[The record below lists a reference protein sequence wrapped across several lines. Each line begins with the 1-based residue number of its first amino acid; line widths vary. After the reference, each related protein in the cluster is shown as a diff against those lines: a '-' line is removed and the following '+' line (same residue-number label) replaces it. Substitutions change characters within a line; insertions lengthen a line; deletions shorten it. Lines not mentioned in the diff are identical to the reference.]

1 MREGNDL
8 RGTSIANWRLKV
20 HVTLS
25 MRGAPFQKSASDPE
39 PKERF
44 TEILCKRRQKSGHSR
59 ATALLAELTLLL
71 LGTMSLLGGEE
82 PVPQAVSGLTT
93 EARSDPRAK
102 TAGPP
107 AAADYVISPDDLLEV
122 NVFDVSE
129 FCHTYRVS
137 PSGSITLPLV
147 QTPIVAAGLT
157 TTQLAGAIRDRLQAD
172 GLVSKAQVTV
182 EVKESRLHSVAVTGA
197 VKKPQIYPI
206 FAPTTLLDVLSQAE
220 GLAEDAGAVAT
231 ITRGDFAL
239 TAQGLPGG
247 QDVGGHGPV
256 AQTITIDLKRLLQTG
271 DPRLNIDLY
280 PGDRVTVQ
288 QAGVIYV
295 VGAVGRPGGFTLKN
309 DQEQMTV
316 LKAIALAEDLKS
328 TAIKNRAVIIRDDP
342 ARPGL
347 ARHELPVNLS
357 EVLEGRAPDPPMQAN
372 DILFVP
378 DSTAKKAM
386 RRAAE
391 AAVQIATGVIIWR

>member
-1 MREGNDL
+1 M
-8 RGTSIANWRLKV
+8 
-20 HVTLS
+20 
-25 MRGAPFQKSASDPE
+25 GAPLAAWAVMLLSA
-39 PKERF
+39 
-44 TEILCKRRQKSGHSR
+44 L
-59 ATALLAELTLLL
+59 
-71 LGTMSLLGGEE
+71 SLMAGEE
-82 PVPQAVSGLTT
+82 PPPLASGLATQART
-93 EARSDPRAK
+93 EPAEK
-102 TAGPP
+102 TIAQP
-107 AAADYVISPDDLLEV
+107 AAADYVISADDLLEV

-129 FCHTYRVS
+129 FSRTYRVS

-147 QTPIVAAGLT
+147 PAPIAAAGLT
-157 TTQLAGAIRDRLQAD
+157 TAQLASAIRDRLQAD

-197 VKKPQIYPI
+197 VKRPQIYPV
-206 FAPTTLLDVLSQAE
+206 FAQTTLLDVLSQAE
-220 GLAEDAGAVAT
+220 GLSEDAGRVAT
-231 ITRGDFAL
+231 VTRGDLAL
-239 TAQGLPGG
+239 STQGLLGG
-247 QDVGGHGPV
+247 QDGGGQSPV

-271 DPRLNIDLY
+271 DPRLNIALY

-288 QAGVIYV
+288 RAGIIYV

-328 TAIKNRAVIIRDDP
+328 TAIRSRAIIIRDDGRTPP
-342 ARPGL
+342 ARQ
-347 ARHELPVNLS
+347 ELPVNLS
-357 EVLEGRAPDPPMQAN
+357 EVLQGRAPDPPMQAN

-378 DSTAKKAM
+378 DSSARKAM